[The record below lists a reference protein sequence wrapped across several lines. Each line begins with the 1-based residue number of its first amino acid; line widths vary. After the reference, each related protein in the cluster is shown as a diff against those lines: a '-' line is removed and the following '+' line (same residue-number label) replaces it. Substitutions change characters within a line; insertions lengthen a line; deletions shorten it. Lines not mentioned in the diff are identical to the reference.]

1 MKVDLIIEK
10 ICFAG
15 YDPAKEEVEYDLS
28 LVKDDKRVDIDMFGL
43 NIATGTVT
51 FPLNKDTA
59 DLVGVSKDSPTY
71 KEYEELIRRLK
82 KESELWVLLR

>member
-10 ICFAG
+10 ESLEN
-15 YDPAKEEVEYDLS
+15 DPTPEEVEYGLYV
-28 LVKDDKRVDIDMFGL
+28 VKDNKRVEIDMFSL
-43 NIATGTVT
+43 NIETGTIG

-71 KEYEELIRRLK
+71 KEYEELITRLK
-82 KESELWVLLR
+82 KESE